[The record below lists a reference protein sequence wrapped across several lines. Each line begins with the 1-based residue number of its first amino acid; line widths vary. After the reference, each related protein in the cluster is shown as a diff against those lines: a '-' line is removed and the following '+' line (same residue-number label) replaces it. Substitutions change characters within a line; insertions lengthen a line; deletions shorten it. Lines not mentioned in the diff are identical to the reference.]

1 MQKALLKLIVAESY
15 RCPIKSSQI
24 TKEEPNQMRGRSHHP
39 RQSGEKHLRGER
51 EIFSSVNRE
60 RSLQTW
66 PKDQV
71 PEKLV
76 EEKGREKGSRQGSV
90 PIMTV

>member
-1 MQKALLKLIVAESY
+1 MQKALLKLIIAESY

-24 TKEEPNQMRGRSHHP
+24 IREEPNQMRGRSHHP
-39 RQSGEKHLRGER
+39 RQGGKNHLRGER

-60 RSLQTW
+60 RSLKTW

-76 EEKGREKGSRQGSV
+76 EERGRKKAVGKAV
-90 PIMTV
+90 FLL